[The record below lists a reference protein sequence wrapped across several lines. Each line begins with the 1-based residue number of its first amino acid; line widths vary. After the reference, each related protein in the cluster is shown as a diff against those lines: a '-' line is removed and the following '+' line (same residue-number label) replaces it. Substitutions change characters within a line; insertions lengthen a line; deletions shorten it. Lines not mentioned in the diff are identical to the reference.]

1 MQARGAERSALE
13 DDTLS
18 QLRALYVSHKDAGL
32 QVVSKLQ
39 GLESRVYEAVYPKV
53 SGVVVLATCNRFEV
67 YVDGDENDA
76 LDGIRQVVGRFASEF
91 RISRGVEAAR
101 RILRIAAGLES
112 AILGEPEILGQVR
125 RAWRQAREAGYTT
138 PLLDEV
144 FHAALLAGKRV
155 REETGLSE
163 GTASYSTAAVELASR
178 LLGGLDG
185 ADVLVVG
192 TGEAAEGVV
201 AYLCS
206 KHSPRRVTVAGR
218 RLEAAARLA
227 SQCPSATATSLSPE
241 SIGNHYDA
249 IIVAVSGAPDL
260 SWLSGRSQVII
271 DISLPKAVKD
281 AYGMEEVE
289 EIVREAVRRRARHI
303 PEAEAIVEEELSKL
317 LAKLRWRAFSPALE
331 ALNAYAEAL
340 ANMEASKLAS
350 RLGVDVERVRAELRS
365 FYRRLL
371 HPLYTAFKKA
381 ASNGGIPPGLAE
393 TIREEYLKKL
403 LK

>member
-1 MQARGAERSALE
+1 MQTRGAERSASEE
-13 DDTLS
+13 DALAH
-18 QLRALYVSHKDAGL
+18 LRALYVSHKDAGL
-32 QVVSKLQ
+32 EVVSRLQ
-39 GLESRVYEAVYPKV
+39 GLEAKVYEAVYPRV
-53 SGVVVLATCNRFEV
+53 SGLVVLATCNRFEV
-67 YVDGDENDA
+67 YIDGDEGEA
-76 LDGIRQVVGRFASEF
+76 LAGLRQVAGDLAGKF
-91 RISRGVEAAR
+91 RVARDLEAAR

-125 RAWRQAREAGYTT
+125 RAWRLAREGGYTT

-178 LLGGLDG
+178 ILGDLNGTS
-185 ADVLVVG
+185 VLVVG

-206 KHSPRRVTVAGR
+206 KYSPRKVTVAGR

-227 SQCPSATATSLSPE
+227 SRCPSASATLLSPE
-241 SIGNHYDA
+241 SLEDSHDA
-249 IIVAVSGAPDL
+249 VIVAVSGAPDL
-260 SWLSGRSQVII
+260 SWLSGRGRVVV
-271 DISLPKAVKD
+271 DISLPKAVRD

-289 EIVREAVRRRARHI
+289 EIVREAVERRARHV
-303 PEAEAIVEEELSKL
+303 PEAEAIVDEELSKL

-340 ANMEASKLAS
+340 ASMEASRLAS
-350 RLGVDVERVRAELRS
+350 RLGVDADKVRAELRS

-371 HPLYTAFKKA
+371 HPLYAAFKRA
-381 ASNGGIPPGLAE
+381 ASNGGIPPGLAD